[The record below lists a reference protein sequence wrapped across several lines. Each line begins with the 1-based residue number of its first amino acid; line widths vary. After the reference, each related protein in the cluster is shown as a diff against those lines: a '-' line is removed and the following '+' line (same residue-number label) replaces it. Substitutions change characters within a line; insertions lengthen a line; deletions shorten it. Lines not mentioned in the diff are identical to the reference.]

1 MMDYTKKKGFAE
13 KREQVTI
20 TTFVDGKQFIEKLPL
35 KDVRLTLT
43 INGEQVDGT
52 LEQVINK
59 LDAQLKNEQVRV
71 DNLITDYQKKQKI
84 LVQEIE
90 KIQKYLK
97 ERGKLL

>member
-1 MMDYTKKKGFAE
+1 MDYTKKKGFAE
-13 KREQVTI
+13 KREQITI
-20 TTFVDGKQFIEKLPL
+20 STFVDGKQVIEKLPL

-59 LDAQLKNEQVRV
+59 LDTQLKNERVRV

>member
-1 MMDYTKKKGFAE
+1 MDYKPKKGFAE
-13 KREQVTI
+13 KREQITI
-20 TTFVDGKQFIEKLPL
+20 TTFVDGKQVIEKLPL

-59 LDAQLKNEQVRV
+59 LDTQLKNEQLRV
-71 DNLITDYQKKQKI
+71 DNLITDYQRKQKI

>member
-1 MMDYTKKKGFAE
+1 MDYKPKKAFAE
-13 KREQVTI
+13 KREQITI
-20 TTFVDGKQFIEKLPL
+20 TTFVDGKQVIEKLPL

-43 INGEQVDGT
+43 VNGEQVDGT

-59 LDAQLKNEQVRV
+59 LDSKLKAEQLRV

-84 LVQEIE
+84 LVAEIE

>member
-1 MMDYTKKKGFAE
+1 MDYKSKKGFAQ
-13 KREQVTI
+13 KKEQVTI
-20 TTFVDGKQFIEKLPL
+20 TTFVDGKQIIEKLPL
-35 KDVRLTLT
+35 KDVSLSLT
-43 INGEQVDGT
+43 INGEQVDAT

-59 LDAQLKNEQVRV
+59 LDTKLKAEQTRV

-97 ERGKLL
+97 ERGKVL

>member
-1 MMDYTKKKGFAE
+1 MDYSKKKGFAQ

-20 TTFVDGKQFIEKLPL
+20 TTFVDGKQIIEKLPL
-35 KDVRLTLT
+35 KDVNLTLN

-52 LEQVINK
+52 LEQVINR
-59 LDAQLKNEQVRV
+59 LDTQLKNERIRV
-71 DNLITDYQKKQKI
+71 DNLITDYQKKIKV

-90 KIQKYLK
+90 KVEKYLK